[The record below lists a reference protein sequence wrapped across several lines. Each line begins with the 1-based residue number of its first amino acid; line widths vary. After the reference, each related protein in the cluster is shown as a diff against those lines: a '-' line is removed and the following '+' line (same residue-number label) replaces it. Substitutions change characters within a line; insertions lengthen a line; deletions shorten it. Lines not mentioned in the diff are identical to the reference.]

1 AQDDWLELY
10 NKIETALIT
19 YPKINL
25 VSLLEKEFKNNFTVA
40 LEKYRTLEAD
50 KEHYLSGSFYL
61 NNLGYNFLNRKEID
75 KAIKV
80 FELAIQYDTN
90 NANLY
95 DSLGEAYFLMKD
107 YKMSLLSY
115 QKSLELDAENK
126 NAQEMLIKIQL
137 LK

>member
-1 AQDDWLELY
+1 M
-10 NKIETALIT
+10 
-19 YPKINL
+19 
-25 VSLLEKEFKNNFTVA
+25 SLLEKEFKNNFTVA

-115 QKSLELDAENK
+115 KKSLELDAENK

>member
-25 VSLLEKEFKNNFTVA
+25 VSLLEKEFKNNFSLA
-40 LEKYRTLEAD
+40 LEKYKTLKAD

-61 NNLGYNFLNRKEID
+61 NNLGYNFLKRKEID

-115 QKSLELDAENK
+115 KKSLELDAENK